1 MSIATPPSA
10 RPTARRTRAAPASSA
25 ATCCACC
32 ARSASKRGPPARR
45 KKAQEGRPAPQP
57 KEACLR
63 LAGIVGPANNGGPC
77 KTSRV
82 ATAPSLA
89 PTARHAEASLAA
101 SDEFDEGAAVFAP
114 HFDVSRFQVLLDEG
128 QLSQTEY
135 EQARLASASTTADS
149 PTS

>member
-1 MSIATPPSA
+1 MSIATSPSA

-32 ARSASKRGPPARR
+32 ARSASKRGPPAPC
-45 KKAQEGRPAPQP
+45 KKGRPAPQP

-63 LAGIVGPANNGGPC
+63 LAGIVGPATHGGPR

-135 EQARLASASTTADS
+135 EQARLASSSTTADS

>member
-1 MSIATPPSA
+1 MLRALGFEERPA
-10 RPTARRTRAAPASSA
+10 RPAEE
-25 ATCCACC
+25 C
-32 ARSASKRGPPARR
+32 
-45 KKAQEGRPAPQP
+45 RPAPQP

-63 LAGIVGPANNGGPC
+63 LAGIVGPANHGGPC

-135 EQARLASASTTADS
+135 EQARLASSSTTADS
-149 PTS
+149 PTSESSRPLPTLPTNSCRPSGR